1 VSAIAGT
8 EAAPATRQGAAR
20 RLSVPLLAAAL
31 LVGAAVALPG
41 AYLLV
46 VVGGDARAA
55 FETLWER
62 QTFELLLRSLALAA
76 AVAAGATALAL
87 PIAWLTVRSDLPGR
101 RTWAVLTVLPF
112 VVPSYIGAYLF
123 VAAFGPRGLLQD
135 ALAGPLGIE
144 RLPSIYGFGG
154 AFLVLTLF
162 TYPLVLLP
170 ARAALRRLD
179 PALEE
184 AARGMGAGPLRVAR
198 TVILPQ
204 LVPALGAGALLV
216 ALYTLSDF
224 GAVSILRFDSFTRVI
239 HQSYRASF
247 DRTSAAALAFLLVL
261 LMVVLLAVEARV
273 RQRGSYH
280 RAAPGS
286 IRPAAPVQLGRWRWP
301 ALAFLGALV
310 AITLVLPVAVLVAWA
325 WPDPGPPAQTIAWG
339 EIGEAAG
346 NSLLTAGL
354 AAAIAVVVALPAA
367 RLGARHGGRRIV
379 RTIDGAH
386 HAGYALPHLVVALAL
401 VFFGIRV
408 VPWAYQT
415 LGMAVFA
422 LVVLYVPLALGTLRA
437 TLLQVP
443 PSLEEAA
450 RGMGRGPLAIGWT
463 ILAPLTRAG
472 ILAGAALVF
481 LTAIKELPA
490 MLLLAPTGF
499 DTLATLLWQQTNLSV
514 YERAAVPALALLL
527 VSVPPLALLLGRER

>member
-1 VSAIAGT
+1 MSAIAST
-8 EAAPATRQGAAR
+8 DAAAPAAQPRGAER
-20 RLSVPLLAAAL
+20 RLPVPLLAVAL

-41 AYLLV
+41 AYLLIV
-46 VVGGDARAA
+46 VAGDGGAALDALWR
-55 FETLWER
+55 ERTL
-62 QTFELLLRSLALAA
+62 ELLLRSLALAG

-87 PIAWLTVRSDLPGR
+87 PLAWLTTRADLPGR
-101 RTWAVLTVLPF
+101 RTWAVLVVLPF

-123 VAAFGPRGLLQD
+123 VAAFGPRGLVQQTF
-135 ALAGPLGIE
+135 AEPLGIDQ
-144 RLPSIYGFGG
+144 LPSIYGFGG
-154 AFLVLTLF
+154 AWIVLTLF

-184 AARGMGAGPLRVAR
+184 AARGMGASPLRVAR
-198 TVILPQ
+198 TVVLPQ
-204 LVPALGAGALLV
+204 LVPALGAGALLAV
-216 ALYTLSDF
+216 LYSLSDF

-247 DRTSAAALAFLLVL
+247 DRTAAAALAFLLVA

-273 RQRGSYH
+273 RRRGSYH

-286 IRPAAPVQLGRWRWP
+286 IRPPQPVPLGRWRWP
-301 ALAFLGALV
+301 AVGFCAAVVG
-310 AITLVLPVAVLVAWA
+310 ITLVLPVAVLVAWA
-325 WPDPGPPAQTIAWG
+325 WPDAGETIPWSDVTG
-339 EIGEAAG
+339 AAG

-367 RLGARHGGRRIV
+367 RLGARHGGRRVV
-379 RTIDGAH
+379 RAIDGAH

-422 LVVLYVPLALGTLRA
+422 LVVLYVPLALGALRA

-450 RGMGRGPLAIGWT
+450 RGMGRGPLAIAWT
-463 ILAPLTRAG
+463 VLAPLTRAG

-499 DTLATLLWQQTNLSV
+499 DTLATELWQQTNLSV

-527 VSVPPLALLLGRER
+527 VSAPPLVLLLGRER

>member
-1 VSAIAGT
+1 MSAIAGS
-8 EAAPATRQGAAR
+8 ALRSGRPGWLPR
-20 RLSVPLLAAAL
+20 PLLAVAL

-46 VVGGDARAA
+46 VVAGDAGAA
-55 FETLWER
+55 LEALWRRRTL
-62 QTFELLLRSLALAA
+62 ELMVRSVGLAA

-87 PIAWLTVRSDLPGR
+87 PLAWLTVRSDVPGR
-101 RTWAVLTVLPF
+101 RAWSVLTVLPF

-123 VAAFGPRGLLQD
+123 VAAFGPRGLLQQT
-135 ALAGPLGIE
+135 LAAPLGIE
-144 RLPSIYGFGG
+144 RLPSIYGFFG
-154 AFLVLTLF
+154 AFVVLTLF

-184 AARGMGAGPLRVAR
+184 AARGMGAGPWQVAR
-198 TVILPQ
+198 TVVLPQ
-204 LVPALGAGALLV
+204 LVPALGAGALLA

-224 GAVSILRFDSFTRVI
+224 GAVSILRFDAFTRVI

-247 DRTSAAALAFLLVL
+247 DRTGAAALAFLLVL
-261 LMVVLLAVEARV
+261 LMIVLLALEARV
-273 RQRGSYH
+273 RRRASYH
-280 RAAPGS
+280 RAVPGS
-286 IRPAAPVQLGRWRWP
+286 IRPAAPVALGRWRWP

-310 AITLVLPVAVLVAWA
+310 AVTLVLPVTVLVAWA
-325 WPDPGPPAQTIAWG
+325 WPDAGAAVAWG
-339 EIGEAAG
+339 EVAAAAG

-354 AAAIAVVVALPAA
+354 AAGIAVLVALPAA
-367 RLGARHGGRRIV
+367 RLGARHGERRIV
-379 RTIDGAH
+379 RAIDGAH

-422 LVVLYVPLALGTLRA
+422 LVVLYVPLALGALRA

-463 ILAPLTRAG
+463 VLAPLTRSG

-490 MLLLAPTGF
+490 MILLAPTGF
-499 DTLATLLWQQTNLSV
+499 DTLATMLWQQANLSV
-514 YERAAVPALALLL
+514 FERAAVPALVLLL
-527 VSVPPLALLLGRER
+527 VSAPPLALLLGRER

>member
-1 VSAIAGT
+1 MSAVAGSPSRT
-8 EAAPATRQGAAR
+8 RPATRLAR
-20 RLSVPLLAAAL
+20 RRLPAPLLAAAL
-31 LVGAAVALPG
+31 VVGAAVALPG
-41 AYLLV
+41 AYLAIV
-46 VVGGDARAA
+46 VLGDAGAA
-55 FETLWER
+55 LDALWRERTLR
-62 QTFELLLRSLALAA
+62 LLLRSLALAF
-76 AVAAGATALAL
+76 AVAVGASAIAL
-87 PIAWLTVRSDLPGR
+87 PLAWLTVRSDLPGR

-123 VAAFGPRGLLQD
+123 VAAFGPRGLLQQV
-135 ALAGPLGIE
+135 LAAPLGIE
-144 RLPSIYGFGG
+144 RVPSVYGFAG
-154 AFLVLTLF
+154 AWIVLTLF

-184 AARGMGAGPLRVAR
+184 AARGMGASPWRIAR
-198 TVILPQ
+198 TVVLPQ

-216 ALYTLSDF
+216 GLYSLSDF

-247 DRTSAAALAFLLVL
+247 DRTSAAALAFLLVA
-261 LMVVLLAVEARV
+261 LMVVLLALEARV
-273 RQRGSYH
+273 RRRGTYH

-286 IRPAAPVQLGRWRWP
+286 IRPAAPVPLGRLRWP
-301 ALAFLGALV
+301 ALAFCGALV
-310 AITLVLPVAVLVAWA
+310 AVTLVLPVAMLLVWA
-325 WPDPGPPAQTIAWG
+325 WPDAG
-339 EIGEAAG
+339 EAIPWADVSRAAG

-354 AAAIAVVVALPAA
+354 AAGIAVLVALPAA
-367 RLGARHGGRRIV
+367 RLGARHGARRIV
-379 RTIDGAH
+379 RAVDAAH

-408 VPWAYQT
+408 APWAYQT

-422 LVVLYVPLALGTLRA
+422 LVVLYVPLALGALRA

-450 RGMGRGPLAIGWT
+450 RGMGRGSLSIAAT
-463 ILAPLTRAG
+463 VLAPLTRAG

-490 MLLLAPTGF
+490 MILLAPTGF
-499 DTLATLLWQQTNLSV
+499 DTLATMVWQEASLAA
-514 YERAAVPALALLL
+514 YEHAAVPALALLL
-527 VSVPPLALLLGRER
+527 VSAPALALLLGRER

>member
-1 VSAIAGT
+1 MSAVVGDS
-8 EAAPATRQGAAR
+8 APLAAR
-20 RLSVPLLAAAL
+20 PAAREVARPLPPGLLAAAL
-31 LVGAAVALPG
+31 IVGAAVALPA
-41 AYLLV
+41 AYLLI

-55 FETLWER
+55 LEALWR
-62 QTFELLLRSLALAA
+62 PRTAELLGRSVALAA
-76 AVAAGATALAL
+76 AVAAGATAIAL
-87 PIAWLTVRSDLPGR
+87 PLAWLTVRSDLPGR
-101 RTWAVLTVLPF
+101 RVWTVLTLLPF

-135 ALAGPLGIE
+135 ALAPLGVE

-154 AFLVLTLF
+154 AFVVLTLF

-184 AARGMGAGPLRVAR
+184 AARGMGASPWRVAR
-198 TVILPQ
+198 TVVLPQ
-204 LVPALGAGALLV
+204 LAPAVGAGAVLV
-216 ALYTLSDF
+216 ALYALSDF

-247 DRTSAAALAFLLVL
+247 DRTGAAALAFLLVA
-261 LMVVLLAVEARV
+261 LMVALLAVEARV
-273 RQRGSYH
+273 RRRGSYH
-280 RAAPGS
+280 RAAPGT
-286 IRPAAPVQLGRWRWP
+286 IRPPAPAPLGRWRWP
-301 ALAFLGALV
+301 ALAFVGALTAV
-310 AITLVLPVAVLVAWA
+310 TLVLPVAVLVAWA
-325 WPDPGPPAQTIAWG
+325 WPGPGEMIPWG
-339 EIGEAAG
+339 DIGEAAG

-354 AAAIAVVVALPAA
+354 AATIAVVVALPAA
-367 RLGARHGGRRIV
+367 RLGARHGTRRIV
-379 RTIDGAH
+379 RAIDGAH
-386 HAGYALPHLVVALAL
+386 HAGYALPHLVVALSL

-422 LVVLYVPLALGTLRA
+422 LVVLYVPLALGSLRA

-450 RGMGRGPLAIGWT
+450 RGMGRGRLAIAAT
-463 ILAPLTRAG
+463 VLAPLTRAG
-472 ILAGAALVF
+472 IVAGAALVF

-499 DTLATLLWQQTNLSV
+499 DTLATMLWQQANLAV

-527 VSVPPLALLLGRER
+527 VSVPPLALLVGRER

>member
-8 EAAPATRQGAAR
+8 DAAPAPGRRAAAR
-20 RLSVPLLAAAL
+20 RRLPAPLLAAAL

-41 AYLLV
+41 AYLLIV
-46 VVGGDARAA
+46 VAGDAGAA
-55 FETLWER
+55 FEALWER
-62 QTFELLLRSLALAA
+62 QTLELLLRSLALAA

-87 PIAWLTVRSDLPGR
+87 PLAWLTVRSDLPGR

-123 VAAFGPRGLLQD
+123 VAAFGPRGLLQQS
-135 ALAGPLGIE
+135 LADPLGIE

-154 AFLVLTLF
+154 AFVVLTLF

-184 AARGMGAGPLRVAR
+184 AARGMGAGPWRVAR
-198 TVILPQ
+198 TVVLPQ
-204 LVPALGAGALLV
+204 LVPALGAGALLA

-247 DRTSAAALAFLLVL
+247 DRTGAAALAFLLVA
-261 LMVVLLAVEARV
+261 LMVVLLAVESRV
-273 RQRGSYH
+273 RRRGTYH

-286 IRPAAPVQLGRWRWP
+286 IRPAPPAPLGRWKIP
-301 ALAFLGALV
+301 ALLFCGALA

-325 WPDPGPPAQTIAWG
+325 WPDGGAPIAWG
-339 EIGEAAG
+339 DIGSATG

-367 RLGARHGGRRIV
+367 RLGARHGARRVV
-379 RTIDGAH
+379 RAVDGAH

-422 LVVLYVPLALGTLRA
+422 LVVLYVPLALGALRA

-450 RGMGRGPLAIGWT
+450 RGMGRGPLSIAWT
-463 ILAPLTRAG
+463 VLAPLTRAG
-472 ILAGAALVF
+472 VLAGAALVF

-514 YERAAVPALALLL
+514 YERAALPALVLLL
-527 VSVPPLALLLGRER
+527 VSVPPLVLLVGRER

>member
-1 VSAIAGT
+1 VSAVASS
-8 EAAPATRQGAAR
+8 APRARPAR
-20 RLSVPLLAAAL
+20 RLPAPLLAGAL
-31 LVGAAVALPG
+31 AVGALVALPG
-41 AYLLV
+41 AYLAIV
-46 VVGGDARAA
+46 VVGDVGGALDALWR
-55 FETLWER
+55 ERTLR
-62 QTFELLLRSLALAA
+62 LLLRSLALAA
-76 AVAAGATALAL
+76 AVAGGATAIAL
-87 PIAWLTVRSDLPGR
+87 PLAWLTVRSDLPGR
-101 RTWAVLTVLPF
+101 RTWALLTILPF

-123 VAAFGPRGLLQD
+123 VAAFGPRGLLQQTVAD
-135 ALAGPLGIE
+135 PLGIE
-144 RLPSIYGFGG
+144 RLPSIYGFAG
-154 AFLVLTLF
+154 AWIVLTLF

-184 AARGMGAGPLRVAR
+184 AARGMGAGPWRVAR
-198 TVILPQ
+198 TIVLPQ
-204 LVPALGAGALLV
+204 LAPALGAGALL
-216 ALYTLSDF
+216 AGLYALSDF

-247 DRTSAAALAFLLVL
+247 DRTGAAALAFLLVG
-261 LMVVLLAVEARV
+261 LMIALLALESRV
-273 RQRGSYH
+273 RHRASYH

-286 IRPAAPVQLGRWRWP
+286 IRPAAPAPLGRWRWP
-301 ALAFLGALV
+301 AVAFCATLV
-310 AITLVLPVAVLVAWA
+310 LVTLVLPVAMLLAWA
-325 WPDPGPPAQTIAWG
+325 WPDAGETIPWADVG
-339 EIGEAAG
+339 GAAR

-354 AAAIAVVVALPAA
+354 AAGIAVIVALPAA
-367 RLGARHGGRRIV
+367 RLGARHGARRLV
-379 RTIDGAH
+379 RTIDAAH

-422 LVVLYVPLALGTLRA
+422 LVVLYVPLALGALRA

-450 RGMGRGPLAIGWT
+450 RGMGRGPLGIVAT
-463 ILAPLTRAG
+463 VLAPLTRAG

-490 MLLLAPTGF
+490 MILLAPTGF
-499 DTLATLLWQQTNLSV
+499 DTLATMLWQQTNLAV

-527 VSVPPLALLLGRER
+527 VSAPPLALLLGRER

>member
-1 VSAIAGT
+1 MSATAGIR
-8 EAAPATRQGAAR
+8 AAPATRRRGAAR
-20 RLSVPLLAAAL
+20 RLPPSLLAAAL
-31 LVGAAVALPG
+31 LVAAAVALPG
-41 AYLLV
+41 AYLLIV
-46 VVGGDARAA
+46 VLGDAGAA
-55 FETLWER
+55 FEALWER
-62 QTFELLLRSLALAA
+62 RTLELLLRSLGLAA

-87 PIAWLTVRSDLPGR
+87 PLAWLTVRSDLPGR

-123 VAAFGPRGLLQD
+123 VAAFGPRGLLQQ
-135 ALAGPLGIE
+135 ALADPLGIE

-154 AFLVLTLF
+154 AFVVLTLF

-184 AARGMGAGPLRVAR
+184 AARGMGAGAWRIAR

-204 LVPALGAGALLV
+204 LVPAIGAGALLV
-216 ALYTLSDF
+216 ALYTLSEF

-247 DRTSAAALAFLLVL
+247 DRTGAAALAFLLVL
-261 LMVVLLAVEARV
+261 LMVGLLVLEARV
-273 RQRGSYH
+273 RRRGGYH

-286 IRPAAPVQLGRWRWP
+286 LRPAAPAPLGRWKWP
-301 ALAFLGALV
+301 AVAFLVALV

-325 WPDPGPPAQTIAWG
+325 WPDPGETVDSAG
-339 EIGEAAG
+339 LGEAAR

-354 AAAIAVVVALPAA
+354 AAAIAVLVALPAA
-367 RLGARHGGRRIV
+367 RLGARHAGRRVV
-379 RTIDGAH
+379 RAVDGAH

-422 LVVLYVPLALGTLRA
+422 LVVLFVPLALGAMRA
-437 TLLQVP
+437 SLLQVP

-450 RGMGRGPLAIGWT
+450 RGMGRGPLAIAWT
-463 ILAPLTRAG
+463 VLAPLTRAG

-499 DTLATLLWQQTNLSV
+499 DTLATQLWQQTTLGV
-514 YERAAVPALALLL
+514 YERAALPALVLLL
-527 VSVPPLALLLGRER
+527 VSVPPLALLMGRER

>member
-1 VSAIAGT
+1 M
-8 EAAPATRQGAAR
+8 RR
-20 RLSVPLLAAAL
+20 RLPIPLLAAAL

-46 VVGGDARAA
+46 VVAGDAGGALDALWR
-55 FETLWER
+55 ERTLR
-62 QTFELLLRSLALAA
+62 LLLRSLALAG

-87 PIAWLTVRSDLPGR
+87 PLAWLTTRSDLPGR
-101 RTWAVLTVLPF
+101 RVWSVLTVLPF

-123 VAAFGPRGLLQD
+123 VAALGPRGLVQQ
-135 ALAGPLGIE
+135 ALAEPLGIE

-154 AFLVLTLF
+154 AWLVLTLF

-198 TVILPQ
+198 SVVLPQ
-204 LVPALGAGALLV
+204 LVPALGAGALLA
-216 ALYTLSDF
+216 ALYSLSDF

-247 DRTSAAALAFLLVL
+247 DRTGAAALAFLLVA
-261 LMVVLLAVEARV
+261 LMIGLLALEGRV
-273 RQRGSYH
+273 RRRGSYH

-286 IRPAAPVQLGRWRWP
+286 IRPAALVPLGRWRWP
-301 ALAFLGALV
+301 ALAFCAGVV
-310 AITLVLPVAVLVAWA
+310 AVTLVLPVVVLAAWA
-325 WPDPGPPAQTIAWG
+325 WPDADETIAWG
-339 EIGEAAG
+339 EIGSAAG

-367 RLGARHGGRRIV
+367 RLGARFGGRRVV
-379 RTIDGAH
+379 RALDGAH

-415 LGMAVFA
+415 LGMAVFG
-422 LVVLYVPLALGTLRA
+422 LVVLYVPLALGALRA

-450 RGMGRGPLAIGWT
+450 RGMGRGPLAIAAT
-463 ILAPLTRAG
+463 VLAPLTRAG
-472 ILAGAALVF
+472 VLAGAALVF

-499 DTLATLLWQQTNLSV
+499 DTLATLLWQQTSLSV
-514 YERAAVPALALLL
+514 YERAAVPALALLA
-527 VSVPPLALLLGRER
+527 VSAPPLALLLGRER

>member
-1 VSAIAGT
+1 MSAL
-8 EAAPATRQGAAR
+8 ATRMRRTRPVPPAR
-20 RLSVPLLAAAL
+20 RLSRPLLTAAL
-31 LVGAAVALPG
+31 LVAAAVALP
-41 AYLLV
+41 AVYLV
-46 VVGGDARAA
+46 VVVVGDAGAA
-55 FETLWER
+55 LDALWRERTLR
-62 QTFELLLRSLALAA
+62 LLLRSLALAA
-76 AVAAGATALAL
+76 AVAAGATAIAL
-87 PIAWLTVRSDLPGR
+87 PLAWLTVRSDLPGR
-101 RTWAVLTVLPF
+101 RTWALLVVLPF

-123 VAAFGPRGLLQD
+123 VGAFGPRGLLQQ

-144 RLPSIYGFGG
+144 RVPSIYGFGG
-154 AFLVLTLF
+154 AWIVLTLF

-184 AARGMGAGPLRVAR
+184 AARGMGVGPWRVAR

-204 LVPALGAGALLV
+204 LVPALGAGALL
-216 ALYTLSDF
+216 AGLYALSDF

-247 DRTSAAALAFLLVL
+247 DRTAAAALAFVLVG
-261 LMVVLLAVEARV
+261 LMIALLALEARV
-273 RQRGSYH
+273 RHRGTYH
-280 RAAPGS
+280 RASPGS
-286 IRPAAPVQLGRWRWP
+286 IRPPSPVALGRWRWP
-301 ALAFLGALV
+301 AVAFCATLV
-310 AITLVLPVAVLVAWA
+310 LITLVLPVGMLIAWA
-325 WPDPGPPAQTIAWG
+325 WPDAGETIAWG
-339 EIGEAAG
+339 AVGSAAG

-354 AAAIAVVVALPAA
+354 AAGLAVVVALPAA

-379 RTIDGAH
+379 RAIDAAN

-422 LVVLYVPLALGTLRA
+422 LVVLYVPLALGAVRA

-450 RGMGRGPLAIGWT
+450 RGMGRGSLAIAGT
-463 ILAPLTRAG
+463 VLAPLTRAG

-490 MLLLAPTGF
+490 MILLAPTGF
-499 DTLATLLWQQTNLSV
+499 DTLATMLWQQANLAV

-527 VSVPPLALLLGRER
+527 VSAPPLALLLGRER